1 MSNLTFLEVPIANT
15 GLVLV
20 LLSNGLLMMERS
32 PFFTPMYDHFPE
44 GVSGVFNVSSFSLL
58 DGEGRWTEYDYGVAY
73 AYKEMPMLKAWLI
86 QQKLQL
92 A

>member
-1 MSNLTFLEVPIANT
+1 MTTLTFLEVPIANT

-32 PFFTPMYDHFPE
+32 PFFTPMFDI
-44 GVSGVFNVSSFSLL
+44 GDVSGAFDAHGFSLTEP
-58 DGEGRWTEYDYGVAY
+58 DGTWKEYDYGVAY

-92 A
+92 I